1 MSNEDLKQIRPLGDR
16 VLIKRLET
24 NKGRMYGKIHIPDA
38 ANEIDLSWDA
48 EVIAVGPG
56 RELKDGTLYPPDVVV
71 GDKIVIGKYMGTE
84 VKIDNETYYVVRAD
98 DILGV
103 RYEE

>member
-1 MSNEDLKQIRPLGDR
+1 MSNDLSNIRPLGDR
-16 VLIKRLET
+16 VVIRKIEE
-24 NKGRMYGKIHIPDA
+24 KERMYGSIVIPKT
-38 ANEIDLSWDA
+38 ANEIDLSWVA

-56 RELKDGTLYPPDVVV
+56 RVTEEGKLLEITDFRK

-84 VKIDNETYYVVRAD
+84 IKLDNQKFYVVRAD

-103 RYEE
+103 FEED